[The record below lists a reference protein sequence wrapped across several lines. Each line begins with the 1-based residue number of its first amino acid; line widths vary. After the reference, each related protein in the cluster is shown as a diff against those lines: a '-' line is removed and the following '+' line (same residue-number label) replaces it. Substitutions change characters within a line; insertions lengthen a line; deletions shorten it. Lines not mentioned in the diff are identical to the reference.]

1 MSLVVVVLSMCSGLN
16 GLVAEYYTSSTCIP
30 CAKLLKPRSCLH
42 PQVSSMA
49 LLWELMSNTIPVVSS
64 CPGAFGYK
72 RNSVLSGLKHLRT
85 HEYVGQLSVDA
96 VDWTAKGAVTPVK
109 NREQCDSCWAFS
121 TTS

>member
-1 MSLVVVVLSMCSGLN
+1 
-16 GLVAEYYTSSTCIP
+16 
-30 CAKLLKPRSCLH
+30 
-42 PQVSSMA
+42 MA
-49 LLWELMSNTIPVVSS
+49 LLWVFMSTIIPVVNS
-64 CPGAFGYK
+64 CPSAFGYK
-72 RNSVLSGLKHLRT
+72 RKNVLSGLKHMRT